1 MYILSFMYIQIS
13 GGLDSSS
20 LENNIIPSLFRN
32 AWLQMNNK
40 TTIGPQ
46 SKCPVI
52 FTLQF
57 KPHVWKFT
65 TFKTCH
71 ATLHILPGV
80 FFTVVS
86 QKDLSWW
93 CLINLFF
100 FQSYDLLS
108 SPALYK
114 PGPSLAQSVKI
125 SPKNM
130 IKHVTFFLLYNAKMC
145 DDDGCSGSKIYIF
158 LSVQRR
164 NNFREKNFSTIKIF
178 GKSVPWMVIA
188 NHHSTVHLVQ
198 FNFL

>member
-1 MYILSFMYIQIS
+1 MYIQIS

-40 TTIGPQ
+40 TTIDLRVNVQ
-46 SKCPVI
+46 LFLLYNLNLMYESLRLLKLAMLH
-52 FTLQF
+52 FTYYQGF
-57 KPHVWKFT
+57 
-65 TFKTCH
+65 
-71 ATLHILPGV
+71 

-86 QKDLSWW
+86 QNDLSWW

-108 SPALYK
+108 SPTLYK

-130 IKHVTFFLLYNAKMC
+130 IKHVTFFLLYNTKMC

-158 LSVQRR
+158 LSVKRR
-164 NNFREKNFSTIKIF
+164 NNFREKNFSTKL
-178 GKSVPWMVIA
+178 KYLERVYREW
-188 NHHSTVHLVQ
+188 
-198 FNFL
+198 